1 MYEQSRKLTKEAKQ
15 LQDAKDKGEE
25 IDEDRLVEI
34 TDPDFGLLASITE
47 QIRVSTGRA
56 TKVEKI
62 KSVLGSDWLAMR
74 INEYES
80 AQHPDADP
88 PRKYTRA
95 EAEAKA
101 IEDAD
106 DLLKRL
112 GNAEGGRI
120 GKAMG
125 GDVSFEEE
133 IEVEE
138 PIPTRT
144 AASSVQNLDYATLRA
159 RLPQEIN
166 DSIVKLLSQSE
177 EALTQFANIRT
188 QEDVDQFNS
197 QFSVNLVLPAEV

>member
-1 MYEQSRKLTKEAKQ
+1 M
-15 LQDAKDKGEE
+15 
-25 IDEDRLVEI
+25 
-34 TDPDFGLLASITE
+34 
-47 QIRVSTGRA
+47 RVSTGRA
-56 TKVEKI
+56 TITEKI
-62 KSVLGSDWLAMR
+62 KNVLGSDWLAMR
-74 INEYES
+74 INEYEG

-101 IEDAD
+101 LEDAK
-106 DLLKRL
+106 DLLDRL

-120 GKAMG
+120 GKALG

-133 IEVEE
+133 VEVEE
-138 PIPTRT
+138 PNPTRT

-166 DSIVKLLSQSE
+166 DSIVKLLSESE